1 MTVYKEV
8 EFDVDLEDFELN
20 YILDY
25 IYNKFEDNST
35 PKYMKEMILSN
46 SKYITNLSS
55 SEDDVYSMGR
65 EEFELVFNTMKNSW
79 QNLT

>member
-8 EFDVDLEDFELN
+8 ELDVDLEDFELN